1 MNWKLK
7 KFDEL
12 TSREL
17 YEILRLRNEVFIIEQ
32 DCPYLDCDR
41 KDYGAYHLFMEDNNE
56 VVAYLRVLDKGVTFD
71 EVCLGRV
78 IVRESQRGKGLARE
92 MLKLGLEVAEEKF
105 GETTVKISAQQRLVK
120 LYESVGFKQVS
131 DMYMEDNIPHVA
143 MIRELND

>member
-32 DCPYLDCDR
+32 ECPYLDCDR
-41 KDYGAYHLFMEDNNE
+41 KDYGAYHLFLEDDTG
-56 VVAYLRVLDKGVTFD
+56 VIAYLRVLDKGVTFD
-71 EVCLGRV
+71 EVCIGRV
-78 IVRESQRGKGLARE
+78 IVKETHRGKGLAQE
-92 MLKLGLEVAEEKF
+92 MLRLGLKVAEEKY

-143 MIRELND
+143 MIREI